1 MHQRSLTVT
10 EPMPSEPARTHAE
23 PPESIT
29 RSVQV
34 IYAIVALSLISLIL
48 TFFTAEDMLEA
59 QGTEEVGTG
68 SVITIAVI
76 SFIIFGALYLLFAVK
91 LRQGA
96 GWARIVLTVLSVLA
110 VLLGLFGLFQ
120 GQPVLSLVIGL
131 ISLVLYIALL
141 FFMWQKDASA
151 YLASHKS

>member
-1 MHQRSLTVT
+1 MHQRSLIVT
-10 EPMPSEPARTHAE
+10 EPMPSEPTPTHAE
-23 PPESIT
+23 PPQSIT

-34 IYAIVALSLISLIL
+34 IYALVAVSLLSLILI
-48 TFFTAEDMLEA
+48 FVMADSMVEEAGMEGVTA
-59 QGTEEVGTG
+59 GTLITT
-68 SVITIAVI
+68 SVIT
-76 SFIIFGALYLLFAVK
+76 FIIFGPLYLLFAVK

-110 VLLGLFGLFQ
+110 VLLGLFGLFS
-120 GQPVLSLVIGL
+120 GLPVIQLVLGV

-151 YLASHKS
+151 YIASHKS